1 MIDAMA
7 APLKTGK
14 QSVKLVAPARASRI
28 RRDPP
33 PVVKKVVVKDPEE
46 RDTQMVVIGVVGF
59 ALALLIITIGLSSA
73 WGWSPSQY
81 TFHLKEL

>member
-1 MIDAMA
+1 MSS
-7 APLKTGK
+7 PLKTGK
-14 QSVKLVAPARASRI
+14 QFVKLVAPVRASRI

-33 PVVKKVVVKDPEE
+33 RVVKKVVIKDPEE

-81 TFHLKEL
+81 TVHLKEL

>member
-1 MIDAMA
+1 MA

-14 QSVKLVAPARASRI
+14 QSVKLVAPVRASRI

-33 PVVKKVVVKDPEE
+33 PVVKKVVIKDPEE

-81 TFHLKEL
+81 TVRLKEL

>member
-1 MIDAMA
+1 MA

-14 QSVKLVAPARASRI
+14 QSVKLVAPVRASRI

-33 PVVKKVVVKDPEE
+33 RVVKKVVIKDPEE